1 MLSNPLSLVFPCLS
15 TVWWFLPCLESSC
28 KVSYGLANLDAPWS
42 LWFLR
47 SSHMLPKNQGRS
59 TVFLGPH
66 IFPLS
71 SSKEQLSPIKMLGLG
86 RGSGSHYLH
95 CQADAEHTQSICAM
109 NGHVWGFLQIP
120 SLRLAPI
127 WPQLCKHWG
136 GDGIFWWERSMDL
149 CFPNPESNKGKS
161 VLRGY
166 KRNPQANMH
175 FPAP

>member
-1 MLSNPLSLVFPCLS
+1 MPGPPLDSTTNHNSVTFPHSPVCSFLSKMHKTREFALLLPLSNKYFHKFVTDWHSHEPMFC
-15 TVWWFLPCLESSC
+15 SS
-28 KVSYGLANLDAPWS
+28 VL
-42 LWFLR
+42 
-47 SSHMLPKNQGRS
+47 
-59 TVFLGPH
+59 
-66 IFPLS
+66 FPLS